1 MISKGTGYY
10 ALRYSLSGLVIQ
22 FVCSGYPVCLGRK
35 YNQTG
40 AVVQFAWGVST
51 IKLGWLYSLSVLAV
65 QVGCIITVDLVNI
78 SSAFFVQAVGAIIY
92 IVIPSNTAKR
102 DMGCLEK
109 LFILKRL
116 EAI

>member
-1 MISKGTGYY
+1 MPY
-10 ALRYSLSGLVIQ
+10 ATVCLGLLYSLSVVAIQ
-22 FVCSGYPVCLGRK
+22 FV
-35 YNQTG
+35 
-40 AVVQFAWGVST
+40 WGVST